1 MRFEG
6 STRIKLLFLAA
17 AAVACTQAAP
27 PTPSTAPS
35 ATPGPTSTPTA
46 AASTPLPTAEATG
59 SPASPSAPA
68 ADLADQLIQPGQLTI
83 CSAFPRTRFAERDAQ
98 GQPFGVDIDIGLA
111 IAEGLGLEPVIAELP
126 FEELIDAVVD
136 GRCDV
141 TISGHFI
148 TQARLDRIDLI
159 PYREGSVNVVV
170 RAGNPLGIQQ
180 LTDLCGRTAAIVAGT
195 IYFDIVRG
203 LGDYSGEGIDQQCQ
217 QAGQPAVNL
226 AEFATEG
233 DAEAAFAGGDA
244 DAFIGNEAIALDR
257 PAEFELSDAALPRLR
272 NGIGHRLEAAALD
285 EALRATLRELI
296 GDGTY
301 AGILERYGVSGI
313 AVTELP

>member
-1 MRFEG
+1 
-6 STRIKLLFLAA
+6 
-17 AAVACTQAAP
+17 V
-27 PTPSTAPS
+27 
-35 ATPGPTSTPTA
+35 
-46 AASTPLPTAEATG
+46 
-59 SPASPSAPA
+59 
-68 ADLADQLIQPGQLTI
+68 DLADQLMQPGQLTI

-111 IAEGLGLEPVIAELP
+111 IAEQLGLEPVIVELP

-148 TQARLDRIDLI
+148 TAARLERIDLI

-170 RAGNPLGIQQ
+170 RAGNPLGIEQ
-180 LTDLCGRTAAIVAGT
+180 LTDLCGRTAAIVEGT

-203 LGDYSGEGIDQQCQ
+203 LGDYSGGGIDQQCE

-226 AEFATEG
+226 AQFATEG
-233 DAEAAFAGGDA
+233 DAEAAFADGDA

-257 PAEFELSDAALPRLR
+257 PSEFELSPAALPRLR
-272 NGIGHRLEAAALD
+272 NGIGHRLGAAALD
-285 EALRATLRELI
+285 LALRTALRELI

-301 AGILERYGVSGI
+301 AAIFERYGVSGI
-313 AVTELP
+313 EVTELP